1 MTVSDSVYLTF
12 FSPVCLQEKSSVHK
26 LMVEEHEMARQDLQ
40 YRLKLAED
48 EQRERLKVVRL

>member
-1 MTVSDSVYLTF
+1 VYLTF